1 MSETI
6 SREAILTHL
15 KDYRKYLHKVK
26 NDIDPVDSG
35 YLMVQGAIKAV
46 NNLLTEVRKGKV

>member
-1 MSETI
+1 MTETI
-6 SREAILTHL
+6 TREAILTHL
-15 KDYRKYLHKVK
+15 KDYRKYLRKVK

-35 YLMVQGAIKAV
+35 YLMVEGAIKAV